1 MTLPLKKLYVD
12 SKYKV
17 EKGNDNS
24 NFTIALHENITFGDN
39 TIMYI
44 DDVTIPHT
52 FWSIEEGYND
62 KIYMRLNYNGL
73 LTDNILTL
81 TAGNY
86 NPTTFKTELSAQI
99 NQGFSNPVHS
109 CEYISLTSSIVLSF
123 SSFSHQIFTDLE
135 LQDLQSSA
143 LFWNGQ
149 AYNTNSLSS
158 ANEVLNNR
166 ITSEIGTSSNPV
178 SYLLTLNQIRN
189 IYISSS
195 NLSNLSSLGARGERD
210 IIKKV
215 SVTSGTNTMI
225 IDNVHSNA
233 DHIDVSNLT
242 LSKIEFS
249 LKDVD
254 GIFIPFHGA
263 NSSWTCVFAIMED

>member
-1 MTLPLKKLYVD
+1 MALPLKKLYVD

-17 EKGNDNS
+17 EKSNDNS

-44 DDVTIPHT
+44 DDVTIAHS

-62 KIYMRLNYNGL
+62 KIYMRLDYDGL

-86 NPTTFKTELSAQI
+86 NSTTFKTELSAQI
-99 NQGFSNPVHS
+99 NQGFTNPVHS

-123 SSFSHQIFTDLE
+123 SSFSHKIFTDVE
-135 LQDLQSSA
+135 LSNGSINPV
-143 LFWNGQ
+143 WNGS
-149 AYNTNSLSS
+149 AYNTGSLSS

-215 SVTSGTNTMI
+215 SVNSGTNTMI

-254 GIFIPFHGA
+254 GNFIPFHGA